1 MADTNRILTIFL
13 AVIICIAAVVLLY
26 VNLPK
31 DGTSDDNADEDANDN
46 TNNNETVEPVILLTV
61 IYNNTQNEYTLEDL
75 ENFSST
81 TGTARYMKASLFFSS
96 GTIMIIPP
104 MNETANEY
112 TGVKISTIIENIE
125 NLPERYNVTI
135 SAPDGYGAT
144 LNNTEINGNMVTYTE
159 DGNETNPDL
168 SVILAYKQ
176 NGEYLSED
184 DGPLMVAIVGDE
196 PISLSNIWVS
206 NVVLIEITA

>member
-135 SAPDGYGAT
+135 SAPDGYGTT

-176 NGEYLSED
+176 NGEYLSDD

>member
-1 MADTNRILTIFL
+1 MANKILTIFL
-13 AVIICIAAVVLLY
+13 VVIICIAAVVLLY

-31 DGTSDDNADEDANDN
+31 DETTDDDADENTNDN
-46 TNNNETVEPVILLTV
+46 TNNNETMEPVILLRVT
-61 IYNNTQNEYTLEDL
+61 YNDTQNEYTLEDL
-75 ENFSST
+75 ENFTST
-81 TGTARYMKASLFFSS
+81 TGTARYIKTSPFLSSASV
-96 GTIMIIPP
+96 IIIPP

-112 TGVKISTIIENIE
+112 TGVKILTIIEDIE
-125 NLPERYNVTI
+125 NLPERYNLTL
-135 SAPDGYGAT
+135 SAPDGYGTT
-144 LNNTEINGNMVTYTE
+144 LNNSEINGNMVTYTE
-159 DGNETNPDL
+159 DGNETTADL

-184 DGPLMVAIVGDE
+184 DGPLMIAIVGDE

>member
-1 MADTNRILTIFL
+1 MADTNKILTIFL

-31 DGTSDDNADEDANDN
+31 DETSDDNADENDN
-46 TNNNETVEPVILLTV
+46 TNNNETLEPVILLTV

-81 TGTARYMKASLFFSS
+81 TGTARYMKANPYFSS
-96 GTIMIIPP
+96 GTIIIIPP

-112 TGVKISTIIENIE
+112 SGVKISAIIENIE

-135 SAPDGYGAT
+135 SAPDGYGTT

-159 DGNETNPDL
+159 DGNETAANI

-176 NGEYLSED
+176 NGEYLSDD

-196 PISLSNIWVS
+196 PISLSDIWVS

>member
-1 MADTNRILTIFL
+1 
-13 AVIICIAAVVLLY
+13 
-26 VNLPK
+26 
-31 DGTSDDNADEDANDN
+31 
-46 TNNNETVEPVILLTV
+46 
-61 IYNNTQNEYTLEDL
+61 
-75 ENFSST
+75 
-81 TGTARYMKASLFFSS
+81 
-96 GTIMIIPP
+96 MIIPP

-168 SVILAYKQ
+168 SVIIAYKQ

>member
-1 MADTNRILTIFL
+1 MVDTNKILTIFL

-31 DGTSDDNADEDANDN
+31 DETTEDNADENDN
-46 TNNNETVEPVILLTV
+46 ANNNETVEPVILLSV

-196 PISLSNIWVS
+196 PISLSDIWVS

>member
-1 MADTNRILTIFL
+1 MADTNNILTIFL

-31 DGTSDDNADEDANDN
+31 DGTSDYNADENDN
-46 TNNNETVEPVILLTV
+46 ANNNETVEPVILLTV
-61 IYNNTQNEYTLEDL
+61 TYNDTQNEYTLEDL

-104 MNETANEY
+104 MNETAKEY

-125 NLPERYNVTI
+125 NLPGRYNVTI

>member
-1 MADTNRILTIFL
+1 MADTNKILTIFL
-13 AVIICIAAVVLLY
+13 AVIICVAAVVLLY

-31 DGTSDDNADEDANDN
+31 DGTSEDNADENDN
-46 TNNNETVEPVILLTV
+46 TNNNETVEPVILLKV
-61 IYNNTQNEYTLEDL
+61 IYNNTQNKYTLEDL

-135 SAPDGYGAT
+135 SARDGYGAT
-144 LNNTEINGNMVTYTE
+144 LNNTEINGNMVTYTD